1 MSYKSSKQV
10 SSIRGMMLKIMLTLF
25 AAMIISL
32 GIFMYFQTK
41 SFAIDESERKI
52 KNLLLNYTA
61 LNEYISKHQKP
72 AVSKLK
78 TDGKLYKE
86 YFAPELLSGS
96 YIVKNLHQYYNDAR
110 KKSDLSDIY
119 YKLAANNP
127 RNLDNKSD
135 DFERDLI
142 KRFNAGEITEFKQ
155 VMEKDGSKFL
165 YYALPF
171 TKNTQDC
178 MPCHSAPELAPKEL
192 IDRYGDKNGFGE
204 KVGDIRAII
213 SIKAPLEQEIQQANR
228 TFMMVGGSS
237 LGIMLLLFTAGGLFL
252 IRSVTKPINRA
263 AQGLMEGS
271 EQVAAASSEVSSAS
285 QQLAQGANDQA
296 SSIAESSA
304 SLEDMATKAGR
315 TADNAS
321 QCKVVMEGA
330 AQIVASV
337 NEHMEG
343 MAEAIG
349 KITRS
354 SEETVKI
361 IKTIDEIAFQTNL
374 LALNAAVEAARAGE
388 AGAGF
393 AVVADEVRN
402 LALRAAE
409 AAKNTT
415 DLIDNTIKAVKDGGS
430 LVQLTHEAV
439 KKNAEIA
446 TRGHQLVAEI
456 AAASK
461 DQAHD
466 IVQVSHAIAGM
477 EKVVQENAAS
487 AEESASA
494 SEEMNAQAEQMKEF
508 VHELSALVGGSA
520 KKRESKSSPDTRTR
534 ANPAGPTGHMQLSGN
549 LQKGKGYGTAP
560 KQSGA
565 GAKKKASPKQIAPKD
580 DKDDDIEFF

>member
-1 MSYKSSKQV
+1 
-10 SSIRGMMLKIMLTLF
+10 MMLKIMLTLF
-25 AAMIISL
+25 ATMMISL

-41 SFAIDESERKI
+41 SLAISEAERQI
-52 KNLLLNYTA
+52 KNLLLESTA
-61 LNEYISKHQKP
+61 LNDYISKHQKP
-72 AVSKLK
+72 EVAKLK
-78 TDGKLYKE
+78 AEGKLYKE
-86 YFAPELLSGS
+86 YFSPELLSGS
-96 YIVKNLHQYYNDAR
+96 FIAKNMHQYYNEGR
-110 KKSDLSDIY
+110 KKSDLSDFY
-119 YKLAANNP
+119 YKFAANNP
-127 RNLDNKSD
+127 RNPENKSD

-155 VMEKDGSKFL
+155 VMEKDGGKYL

-192 IDRYGDKNGFGE
+192 IDRYGDKAGFGE

-213 SIKAPLEQEIQQANR
+213 SIKAPLDQEIQQANK
-228 TFMMVGGSS
+228 TFAMIGGVS
-237 LGIMLLLFTAGGLFL
+237 LGIMLLLFSAGGIFL

-263 AQGLMEGS
+263 THGMLEGS
-271 EQVAAASSEVSSAS
+271 EQVAAACSEVASAS
-285 QQLAQGANDQA
+285 QHLAQGASDQA
-296 SSIAESSA
+296 SAIVETSA
-304 SLEDMATKAGR
+304 SLENMAAKAGQ
-315 TADNAS
+315 TAENAG
-321 QCKVVMEGA
+321 QCKQVMEGA

-337 NEHMEG
+337 NQHMEG

-415 DLIDNTIKAVKDGGS
+415 DLIDNTIKAVKDGGA
-430 LVQLTHEAV
+430 LVELTHQAV

-446 TRGHQLVAEI
+446 TKGHQLVAEI
-456 AAASK
+456 AAASQ
-461 DQAHD
+461 DQAQD
-466 IVQVSHAIAGM
+466 IVQVSHTIAGM
-477 EKVVQENAAS
+477 EKVVQQNAAS

-494 SEEMNAQAEQMKEF
+494 SEEMTAQAEQMKEF
-508 VHELSALVGGSA
+508 VYELSALVGGASA
-520 KKRESKSSPDTRTR
+520 KSPEKSRDTDVPVRAYTARSEMQMLLPETPRNGKGNGRAAGKQLRAGTKKKGVTR
-534 ANPAGPTGHMQLSGN
+534 AQI
-549 LQKGKGYGTAP
+549 
-560 KQSGA
+560 
-565 GAKKKASPKQIAPKD
+565 SPVDK
-580 DKDDDIEFF
+580 KDDDIDLF

>member
-1 MSYKSSKQV
+1 MSFPSSKRT
-10 SSIRGMMLKIMLTLF
+10 SSIRGMMLKFMLALF
-25 AAMIISL
+25 AVTIVSL

-41 SFAIDESERKI
+41 TFAIEEAERKI

-61 LNEYISKHQKP
+61 LNDYISKHQKP
-72 AVSKLK
+72 AVAKLK

-127 RNLDNKSD
+127 RNPENKSD
-135 DFERDLI
+135 DFERELI
-142 KRFNAGEITEFKQ
+142 QKFNTKEIKEFKQ
-155 VMEKDGSKFL
+155 VVEKDGSKFL

-171 TKNTQDC
+171 TTNSQDC

-192 IDRYGDKNGFGE
+192 LDRYGDKNGFGE
-204 KVGDIRAII
+204 KIGDIRAII
-213 SIKAPLEQEIQQANR
+213 SIKAPLGQEIQQANK

-237 LGIMLLLFTAGGLFL
+237 LGIILLLFSAGGLFL

-263 AQGLMEGS
+263 ANGLMEGS

-285 QQLAQGANDQA
+285 QRLAQGASDQA
-296 SSIAESSA
+296 SSIVETSA
-304 SLEDMATKAGR
+304 SLEDMASKAGR
-315 TADNAS
+315 TAENAG
-321 QCKVVMEGA
+321 QCKTVMAEA

-337 NEHMEG
+337 NQHMEG

-415 DLIDNTIKAVKDGGS
+415 DLIDNTIKAVKDGGA
-430 LVQLTHEAV
+430 LVEMTHEAV

-446 TRGHQLVAEI
+446 TKGHQLVTEI
-456 AAASK
+456 AAASQ
-461 DQAHD
+461 DQAQD
-466 IVQVSHAIAGM
+466 IVAVSHAIAGM

-508 VHELSALVGGSA
+508 VNELSALVGGNAGRSA
-520 KKRESKSSPDTRTR
+520 GKSAAAHRSGKSHG
-534 ANPAGPTGHMQLSGN
+534 AGPEGYELPAEAPGSGGRGRK
-549 LQKGKGYGTAP
+549 LLEAGT
-560 KQSGA
+560 
-565 GAKKKASPKQIAPKD
+565 KKKAVSGRNAPKD
-580 DKDDDIEFF
+580 KKDEDIEFF

>member
-1 MSYKSSKQV
+1 MSFSRSRSM

-25 AAMIISL
+25 TVMIISL

-41 SFAIDESERKI
+41 SFAIEEAERKI

-61 LNEYISKHQKP
+61 LNDYISKNQKP
-72 AVSKLK
+72 AIAKLK
-78 TDGKLYKE
+78 TEDKLYKE

-96 YIVKNLHQYYNDAR
+96 FIVKNLHQYYNDAR

-127 RNLDNKSD
+127 RNLENKSD

-142 KRFNAGEITEFKQ
+142 KRFNAGEIKEFKQ

-171 TKNTQDC
+171 TKNTKDC

-204 KVGDIRAII
+204 KIDDIRAII
-213 SIKAPLEQEIQQANR
+213 SIKTPLEQEIQQANK

-237 LGIMLLLFTAGGLFL
+237 LAIMLLLFSAGGLFL

-285 QQLAQGANDQA
+285 QQLAQGASDQA
-296 SSIAESSA
+296 SAIVETSA
-304 SLEDMATKAGR
+304 SLEDMASKAGK
-315 TADNAS
+315 TAENAG
-321 QCKVVMEGA
+321 QCKQVMEGA

-343 MAEAIG
+343 MAEAIA

-361 IKTIDEIAFQTNL
+361 IKNIDEIAFQTNL

-402 LALRAAE
+402 LAMRAAE

-415 DLIDNTIKAVKDGGS
+415 NLIDNTIKAVKDGGS
-430 LVQLTHEAV
+430 LVELTHKAV

-446 TRGHQLVAEI
+446 MQGRQLVAEI
-456 AAASK
+456 ATASQ
-461 DQAHD
+461 DQAQD
-466 IVQVSHAIAGM
+466 ISQISHAIAGM
-477 EKVVQENAAS
+477 EKVVQQNAAS

-508 VHELSALVGGSA
+508 VSDLQSLVGGS
-520 KKRESKSSPDTRTR
+520 RSNGTGSIKSPKEKATVTRTMENSTCLVPVR
-534 ANPAGPTGHMQLSGN
+534 GN
-549 LQKGKGYGTAP
+549 CHSRGGKDKGVGNVKEVRRGQE
-560 KQSGA
+560 KE
-565 GAKKKASPKQIAPKD
+565 D
-580 DKDDDIEFF
+580 FFNDSDF